1 MKQYKYTL
9 DSSSKKF
16 ICPSCGSKRF
26 VRYIETKT
34 KTHCDSYFGR
44 CDKTASCGFLADPP
58 SGAWSE
64 ANSFIDRAV
73 IKNTLS
79 RYEMNPLF
87 ARFSELYGQKKTTKA
102 FRDYRVGTADLYDG
116 SAVFYQIDEKE
127 RIRTGKIIGIDPA
140 TGRRFSDE
148 QGHQITWVHSAL
160 KLPDFHPAQCLFG
173 LHLLSQETNR
183 IVVVEKEE
191 KALQMRLKHPDITF
205 MATGS
210 VRGFNHETL
219 APLKDYRVTA
229 LPDDDT
235 FDQWHKTATTLNS
248 LITPLNEYGF
258 AIDVKKT
265 GWKSNKQYRTVSSQ
279 SKKPG
284 DEG

>member
-1 MKQYKYTL
+1 
-9 DSSSKKF
+9 
-16 ICPSCGSKRF
+16 
-26 VRYIETKT
+26 
-34 KTHCDSYFGR
+34 
-44 CDKTASCGFLADPP
+44 
-58 SGAWSE
+58 
-64 ANSFIDRAV
+64 
-73 IKNTLS
+73 
-79 RYEMNPLF
+79 
-87 ARFSELYGQKKTTKA
+87 
-102 FRDYRVGTADLYDG
+102 
-116 SAVFYQIDEKE
+116 
-127 RIRTGKIIGIDPA
+127 
-140 TGRRFSDE
+140 
-148 QGHQITWVHSAL
+148 
-160 KLPDFHPAQCLFG
+160 
-173 LHLLSQETNR
+173 
-183 IVVVEKEE
+183 
-191 KALQMRLKHPDITF
+191 

-248 LITPLNEYGF
+248 LITPLYEYGF